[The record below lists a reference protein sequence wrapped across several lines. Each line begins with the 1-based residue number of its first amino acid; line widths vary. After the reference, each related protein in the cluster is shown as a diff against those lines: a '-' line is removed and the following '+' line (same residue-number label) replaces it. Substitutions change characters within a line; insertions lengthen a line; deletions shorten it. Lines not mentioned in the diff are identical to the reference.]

1 VSAARHNTLVL
12 ACGALA
18 KDVLALKSSMGLADG
33 VFDLQCLPAGYH
45 NHPEKIVPA
54 LKDTLDAK
62 GDDYDHVLIGY
73 GDCGTGGG
81 LDSLLED
88 YPKAERLPGA
98 HCYAFYAGLSE
109 FDDMMEEELGS
120 FFLTDYLVRH
130 FKTLIIKGFG
140 MDRYPNLKEVYF
152 EHYKRLIYISQ
163 EPTDDLIEEAREA
176 ADFLD
181 LVYEHRHVGY
191 GNLATA
197 ISLLK
202 SESDQGRDVS
212 HV

>member
-1 VSAARHNTLVL
+1 MSLARHNTLIL

-18 KDVLALKSSMGLADG
+18 KDILALKTTMGFSDG

-54 LKDTLDAK
+54 LKGILERK
-62 GDDYDHVLIGY
+62 GNDYDHVLIGY

-81 LDSLLED
+81 LDRLLED
-88 YPKAERLPGA
+88 YPNVERLAGA

-109 FDDMMEEELGS
+109 FDAMMEEELGS

-130 FKTLIIKGFG
+130 FNTLIVKGLA
-140 MDRYPNLKEVYF
+140 MDRHPDLKDTYF

-163 EPTDDLIEEAREA
+163 EPTDKLIGQAREA
-176 ADFLD
+176 AKFLN
-181 LVYEHRHVGY
+181 LAFEHRHVGY
-191 GNLATA
+191 GELASRMSTLPQEERA
-197 ISLLK
+197 Y
-202 SESDQGRDVS
+202 G
-212 HV
+212 

>member
-1 VSAARHNTLVL
+1 MNSVPHKTLII

-18 KDVLALKSSMGLADG
+18 REILTLKEIVNIEEG

-45 NHPEKIVPA
+45 NHPEKIVPGLEA
-54 LKDTLDAK
+54 IIQDRGNT
-62 GDDYDHVLIGY
+62 YDRILIGY

-81 LDSLLED
+81 LDRMMEK
-88 YPKAERLPGA
+88 YPNTERLPGA

-120 FFLTDYLVRH
+120 FFLTDYLARH
-130 FKTLIIKGFG
+130 FETLIIKGFG
-140 MDRYPNLKEVYF
+140 IDRYPNLKDIYF

-163 EPTDDLIEEAREA
+163 APDENLVAKAKQA
-176 ADFLD
+176 AAFLG
-181 LVYEHRHVGY
+181 LEFEHRHTGY
-191 GNLATA
+191 GELAKHIKTL
-197 ISLLK
+197 SPM
-202 SESDQGRDVS
+202 EDT